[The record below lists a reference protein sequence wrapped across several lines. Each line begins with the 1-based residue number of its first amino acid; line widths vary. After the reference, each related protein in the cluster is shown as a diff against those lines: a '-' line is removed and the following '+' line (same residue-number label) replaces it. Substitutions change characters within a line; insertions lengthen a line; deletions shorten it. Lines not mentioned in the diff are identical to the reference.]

1 VTDADRALW
10 MHLGERLAA
19 ADQEKFD
26 EIVVKLGPAVDA
38 AEKSAF
44 MRTALRDMADKFRA
58 LAEDDGG
65 PEGAA

>member
-1 VTDADRALW
+1 VTDADQAIW

-19 ADQEKFD
+19 ADQDAFEQ
-26 EIVVKLGPAVDA
+26 IVVKLGPVVDA
-38 AEKSAF
+38 AEKQAF

-58 LAEDDGG
+58 LAEDDSG